1 MLFNNESFRL
11 YLFLK
16 VYKDSNISNY
26 KIVLD
31 AFLLKQRYIWI
42 RDADWYIFLN
52 YIIPS
57 SLTRK
62 EIILYQVE
70 TSFYRELDFFK
81 IKGFFQEFNVV

>member
-42 RDADWYIFLN
+42 RDAD
-52 YIIPS
+52 
-57 SLTRK
+57 
-62 EIILYQVE
+62 
-70 TSFYRELDFFK
+70 
-81 IKGFFQEFNVV
+81 